1 MVFEWSRDR
10 ERQPAALRP
19 AILRACL
26 ALLVWP
32 MAWHSGAASAAD
44 YPAKAVTVVVPAPPG
59 GIIDASARLISTQL
73 ARALAQP
80 FVIENKGGGS
90 GNVAYAQV
98 ARSPADG
105 YLLLASYSGY
115 HIGNPLLTPRLPWS
129 QKELEPVALIATAA
143 NVITVHP
150 SVPARTLAELIA
162 YLKAHPG
169 ALSYASQGN
178 GSVSHIGT
186 EIFKQQTGT
195 QMLHVP
201 YRGSGPALQD
211 VLANQVQIFITTPPS
226 VIGHIKAGKLRALA
240 VTAKQR
246 HPELPYVP
254 TTAEAGLK
262 GYELETWVALFAP
275 AGTPRP
281 IVEKLSAQVRQALEK
296 PETRAAAEAAGFEA
310 HYEPPEAVARRVAA
324 ESQAWGRAIRDGNI
338 KAD

>member
-1 MVFEWSRDR
+1 MVFEWSRDH

-32 MAWHSGAASAAD
+32 MAWHPGAASAAD

-59 GIIDASARLISTQL
+59 GIIDASARLIGTQL

-80 FVIENKGGGS
+80 FVIENKGS

-143 NVITVHP
+143 NVITVHS

-195 QMLHVP
+195 QILHVP
-201 YRGSGPALQD
+201 YRGSGPALQN

-226 VIGHIKAGKLRALA
+226 VIGHIKTGKLRALA

-246 HPELPYVP
+246 RPELPDVP

-275 AGTPRP
+275 AGPTRP
-281 IVEKLSAQVRQALEK
+281 PIAALSDKVRADLAAVV
-296 PETRAAAEAAGFEA
+296 TRIAAAA
-310 HYEPPEAVARRVAA
+310 
-324 ESQAWGRAIRDGNI
+324 
-338 KAD
+338 